1 MPVQQSDIDALTAAL
16 AAGER
21 MVRKGDKAVEY
32 RSVDELL
39 AARNA
44 LQAQFDAEQASA
56 GTTTPRPRQTRL
68 YHGGRGY

>member
-1 MPVQQSDIDALTAAL
+1 MAIQQSDIDALTAAL

-44 LQAQFDAEQASA
+44 LQTQFDAEQAAA
-56 GTTTPRPRQTRL
+56 GAVTPRPRQTRL